1 MKTIKAVLYGNKVKC
16 PCCGSYLTLG
26 ATVRLKGDEI
36 GQDKLDDYKAM
47 PDCIESDVMYD
58 EEAERDAR

>member
-26 ATVRLKGDEI
+26 ATVRLGCDREI
-36 GQDKLDDYKAM
+36 GQMTIGGDG
-47 PDCIESDVMYD
+47 
-58 EEAERDAR
+58 DAR